1 MAKIK
6 TFKKKRQMTEEQKA
20 AAAER
25 LRLAREKR
33 MQENPPEYKNIA
45 PNVLALSPEDTLSMQ
60 NVKKWIKT
68 QKELAA
74 KYRREDRAGIKGSL
88 AKSIQAENY
97 ARNMQ
102 QYLITGAWTDMFY
115 GEFQQNKMGWVCKH
129 LSYDEKGEPKRCHG
143 VFYPDINK
151 IWGVDSET
159 NLE

>member
-6 TFKKKRQMTEEQKA
+6 TFKKKRQMTDEQKA

-25 LRLAREKR
+25 LRIAREKR
-33 MQENPPEYKNIA
+33 AQENPPEYKNIA
-45 PNVLALSPEDTLSMQ
+45 NSVLALDPDDTLSMQ

-74 KYRREDRAGIKGSL
+74 KYRREDRAGVKGAL

-102 QYLITGAWTDMFY
+102 QYLTTGIWTDLFY
-115 GEFQQNKMGWVCKH
+115 GEFQQNQMGWVCKH
-129 LSYDEKGEPKRCHG
+129 LAYDNNGNPKRCHG

-151 IWGVDSET
+151 IWGVDTTSD
-159 NLE
+159 LE

>member
-1 MAKIK
+1 MPQIK
-6 TFKKKRQMTEEQKA
+6 SYKKKRQMTDEQKA

-25 LRLAREKR
+25 LAKAREKR
-33 MQENPPEYKNIA
+33 MKENPPEYKNIA
-45 PNVLALSPEDTLSMQ
+45 GNVLALDPEDTLSMG

-68 QKELAA
+68 QKELAS
-74 KYRREDRAGIKGSL
+74 KYRREDRQGIKGSL

-97 ARNMQ
+97 ARSMQ
-102 QYLITGAWTDMFY
+102 SYLQTGVWTDMFY
-115 GEFQQNKMGWVCKH
+115 GEFQQYKIGWVCKH
-129 LSYDEKGEPKRCHG
+129 LAYDKNGEPKRSHG